1 MKKAVKTE
9 DTCGLKSHFNPIFMP
24 LVSQNVQDSN
34 KYFQNSSTRKTLPA
48 FGKEKMHLVEAN
60 LYLINRSVKVSCI
73 PLQLHS
79 HERLW
84 STWRVTPTGTNSV
97 QTAPSMFIKL
107 WLGFTQVGKVRRQQ
121 IENGTDCV
129 KHKTP
134 SVSQVRREQNLHV
147 LRDTIP
153 LLEVS
158 ALFYLFFI
166 FLLHFQASA

>member
-1 MKKAVKTE
+1 MSFRDKVSCLASEFCKILLLRPCICKTIILIICYEEMKKALKME
-9 DTCGLKSHFNPIFMP
+9 DKCGLKSHSDPIFMP
-24 LVSQNVQDSN
+24 LVSQNVQDSS
-34 KYFQNSSTRKTLPA
+34 KYFQNSSTRRTLPA
-48 FGKEKMHLVEAN
+48 FGREKMHLAEAN
-60 LYLINRSVKVSCI
+60 LYLINCSVKVSCI

-97 QTAPSMFIKL
+97 QTASSMFIKL

-134 SVSQVRREQNLHV
+134 SVS
-147 LRDTIP
+147 
-153 LLEVS
+153 
-158 ALFYLFFI
+158 
-166 FLLHFQASA
+166 